1 MFSSKSKLD
10 HNLKDY
16 ISKNAY
22 KSYRIL
28 IQYKDFQSSIVKK
41 SVHIKVLYITL
52 LNPLIL

>member
-16 ISKNAY
+16 ISKSAY

-41 SVHIKVLYITL
+41 
-52 LNPLIL
+52 N